1 MNDPAQRVPRI
12 TEAERNDE
20 VRAMFAAMEGV
31 GVSNIDNNHVL
42 LTFARHPALTK
53 PFLEF
58 NRHLLTTSL
67 LPVRLRQITILRTAW
82 QRRARYMWSSHLRM
96 SLRLGLSGED
106 FAAVKEGAGATRW
119 TAAEAAAIR
128 AVDQLC
134 ECSDLDDERWDALAQ
149 HLDRRQMMDFLFT
162 VGAYVLLAITF
173 NSMRVE
179 REPQLQELGRQ
190 YGVPGSALSA
200 S

>member
-1 MNDPAQRVPRI
+1 MSDPAQRIPRI
-12 TEAERNDE
+12 TEAERTEE

-31 GVSNIDNNHVL
+31 GVTNIDNNYVL
-42 LTFARHPALTK
+42 LTFARYPALTK

-67 LPVRLRQITILRTAW
+67 LPVRLRQIAILRTAW

-106 FAAVKEGAGATRW
+106 FAAVREGADAARW
-119 TAAEAAAIR
+119 SAAEAAAIR

-134 ECSDLDDERWDALAQ
+134 KHSDLDDEHWNALSH

-179 REPQLQELGRQ
+179 REPQLQELGHQ
-190 YGVPGSALSA
+190 HGVPESSLGAK
-200 S
+200 